1 MSKLESAKHQP
12 YTYSLK
18 TAAFANNTNI
28 CNNGVYMY
36 LVPPKN
42 ALSIENMWTHIN
54 FQFDAGI
61 PSGQRV
67 ITNIGIS
74 AGYPLDFSISG
85 STPKTDGTIRK
96 LPVNWAADPTT
107 RIIDKRIDLSSLLRK
122 DVAGYRDFFLD
133 FTDPDEDYTYIW
145 VEFGVPV
152 NTSITGKMNLWKA
165 DALYTTIG
173 IQ

>member
-1 MSKLESAKHQP
+1 
-12 YTYSLK
+12 
-18 TAAFANNTNI
+18 
-28 CNNGVYMY
+28 MY